1 MVVAVVSIRV
11 MQISIHQVV
20 DMISVRNSLMTAIG
34 AMLVICIV
42 SIAVVTTGAVG
53 GIRGV
58 DLELVL
64 INVTVVERVKVSIV
78 QVIGVV
84 VVNNRGVAAILAVL
98 MRMVLVDLVLIRHRC
113 LSCEERQE
121 ARVIGCRGCG
131 WLLGRVCQTV
141 EDQIQHMLISQK
153 VENVFPVA
161 ATSDD
166 VVRAENPK
174 PLRDD
179 GDRLTLKL
187 RQLGNAGLTLG

>member
-1 MVVAVVSIRV
+1 
-11 MQISIHQVV
+11 MQISIHQAV

-42 SIAVVTTGAVG
+42 SIAFVTAGAVG

-113 LSCEERQE
+113 LSCEER
-121 ARVIGCRGCG
+121 RR
-131 WLLGRVCQTV
+131 
-141 EDQIQHMLISQK
+141 
-153 VENVFPVA
+153 
-161 ATSDD
+161 
-166 VVRAENPK
+166 RA
-174 PLRDD
+174 L
-179 GDRLTLKL
+179 
-187 RQLGNAGLTLG
+187 